1 MVNSRFE
8 GMKFK
13 DEPVQSKNAAS
24 DEEIIKLKDSIYL
37 INNTIDFT
45 KAELK
50 EKRFFLLHYDTVY
63 INMLRVS
70 KKSVPIRSGSFGPA
84 SNL

>member
-1 MVNSRFE
+1 MNI
-8 GMKFK
+8 K
-13 DEPVQSKNAAS
+13 DEPVHSKNAAS

-50 EKRFFLLHYDTVY
+50 EKIFFLLHYDTIY
-63 INMLRVS
+63 INMLWVS
-70 KKSVPIRSGSFGPA
+70 NKSVPIGSGSFGPA